1 MLCDR
6 VTGPAQP
13 EGGWILRGQRWAV
26 SSHPL
31 LPVPGWI
38 LIQTVRH
45 VESLADLDE
54 PEAQELG
61 GVLRRTYRALQA
73 VTGHDRVYSLS
84 MGEQVRHVHI
94 LAGVPREDDAGRG
107 ARLMIRLLN
116 RDPSLAE
123 AERSHAMSA
132 ELAAALAADVG
143 TVTPAR

>member
-6 VTGPAQP
+6 VTAPAQP
-13 EGGWILRGQRWAV
+13 EGGWVLRGQRWAV
-26 SSHPL
+26 SSNPL
-31 LPVPGWI
+31 IPVPGWI

-73 VTGHDRVYSLS
+73 VTGQDRVYSLS

-94 LAGVPREDDAGRG
+94 LAGVPSEDDDGRG
-107 ARLMIRLLN
+107 ARLMIRLLS
-116 RDPSLAE
+116 RDPSLAD
-123 AERSHAMSA
+123 ADRSHAMSA
-132 ELAAALAADVG
+132 ELAAALATSPVG
-143 TVTPAR
+143 E